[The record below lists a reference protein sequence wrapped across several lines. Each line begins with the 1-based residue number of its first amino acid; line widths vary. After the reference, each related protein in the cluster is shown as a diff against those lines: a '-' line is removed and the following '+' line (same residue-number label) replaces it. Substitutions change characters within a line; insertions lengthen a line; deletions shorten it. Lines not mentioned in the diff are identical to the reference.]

1 MTTNSL
7 LTASMAA
14 SSPATDADWLR
25 SLAWDR
31 KAPATLVAAAAAG
44 DPVRFGRAWRSRL
57 RELRRGAAPVKAL
70 STGWSNLPADEP
82 FAKLLAATQPAVKQT
97 RSGRAAIKPPASFAT
112 RLQPLVKWLVAES
125 AAFGQPLVRLAALEI
140 LATTSASL
148 PQRWWWPLFR
158 QTVTA
163 IQSAAPVDPQSLRLD
178 QRLVLEGELPWLAGL
193 VFADLAGMAAERN
206 RGQKALRKELAA
218 RTDSDGTPHAEITPI
233 LPLWIA
239 PLIRCTQ
246 AAAAFDAQ
254 LWSVDDA
261 QLVSDVCERAT
272 GMSRGDGRLA
282 LTNGLA
288 VDPLPVLSAAAIQF
302 EWTPANPAWICLR
315 GLQQGA
321 KGKTTRKTR
330 TEGALV
336 MPSTQSDW
344 SRLAVLRSDWTTSAD
359 SVAIAHH
366 QPIPQLDVTLG
377 GLPYLHGAWDLQVS
391 LDGSPVELAEEWSC
405 ACFETDPDA
414 DYVELQM
421 IGPGKLRVERMLL
434 LSRTERFLL
443 IVDSISGVRQRS
455 IDYSARLPLAPEVTA
470 EADRLTREWSLTC
483 QKRKARLFP
492 LAQPQQKVDSTPHR
506 VALEGDGLRF
516 EQQVQGN
523 GLLSP
528 VVIDWHPDRKTKPAE
543 WRRLTVS
550 EDGHSV
556 GADIAGGFRWRAG
569 ASQWLLYRSL
579 KRPVTP
585 RAVLGHHTNNET
597 VIARFDAQGDVDPLL
612 LIEADE

>member
-1 MTTNSL
+1 M
-7 LTASMAA
+7 
-14 SSPATDADWLR
+14 
-25 SLAWDR
+25 
-31 KAPATLVAAAAAG
+31 
-44 DPVRFGRAWRSRL
+44 
-57 RELRRGAAPVKAL
+57 RELRPGAAPMKTL
-70 STGWSNLPADEP
+70 TTGWSNLPVDQP
-82 FAKLLAATQPAVKQT
+82 FSKLLSATQPAVKKT
-97 RSGRAAIKPPASFAT
+97 RSGRAAIKPTASLAT
-112 RLQPLVKWLVAES
+112 RLQPLVKWLVTEP
-125 AAFGQPLVRLAALEI
+125 AALMQPLEQLAALEI
-140 LATTSASL
+140 LATASASL

-158 QTVTA
+158 RTVTA
-163 IQSAAPVDPQSLRLD
+163 VQFATPTDRATLRLD
-178 QRLVLEGELPWLAGL
+178 QRLVVEGELPWLTGL
-193 VFADLAGMAAERN
+193 VFADLAGMTAERS

-218 RTDSDGTPHAEITPI
+218 RTDSDGTPHAEITPV

-246 AAAAFDAQ
+246 AAAAFAAQ
-254 LWSVDDA
+254 LWSVEEA

-288 VDPLPVLSAAAIQF
+288 VDPLPVLSAAAIHF

-321 KGKTTRKTR
+321 KGITTRKTR
-330 TEGALV
+330 AGGALV

-377 GLPYLHGAWDLQVS
+377 GLPFLHGAWDLQLS
-391 LDGSPVELAEEWSC
+391 LDGAPVELAEEWSC

-421 IGPGKLRVERMLL
+421 TGPGKLRVERMLL

-443 IVDSISGVRQRS
+443 LVDSISGARQRS
-455 IDYSARLPLAPEVTA
+455 INYSARLPLAPEVTVD
-470 EADRLTREWSLTC
+470 EDRLTREWSLTC
-483 QKRKARLFP
+483 QKRKARVLP
-492 LAQPQQKVDSTPHR
+492 LALPQQKVDSTPHR
-506 VALEGDGLRF
+506 IAVDGDGLRF
-516 EQQVQGN
+516 EQLVQGN

-543 WRRLTVS
+543 WRRLTVT
-550 EDGHSV
+550 EDGRRV
-556 GADIAGGFRWRAG
+556 GADIAGGFRWRVG

-579 KRPVTP
+579 KPPTTP